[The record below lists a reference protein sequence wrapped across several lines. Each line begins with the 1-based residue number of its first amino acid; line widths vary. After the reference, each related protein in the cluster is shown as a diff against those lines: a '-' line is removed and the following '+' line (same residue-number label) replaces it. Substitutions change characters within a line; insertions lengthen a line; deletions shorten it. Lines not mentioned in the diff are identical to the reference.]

1 LTSHYGVIAKA
12 QQSLSSPFCPNLREY
27 NNLKKR
33 RENIIHPVMG
43 LFDKAYVLLMGATRK
58 LQMIYYGIILN
69 TSNTMYL
76 KRLPLGP
83 DPHTRG
89 HAKI

>member
-1 LTSHYGVIAKA
+1 
-12 QQSLSSPFCPNLREY
+12 
-27 NNLKKR
+27 
-33 RENIIHPVMG
+33 MG